1 MTTLPLDA
9 WRREVNASLK
19 QRLANLPE
27 GHLLD
32 AMDYALL
39 GGGKRLR
46 PLLCLA
52 TCLDAGGLQ
61 EDALDA
67 ACAVEMIHCYSL
79 IHDDLPCMDDD
90 DERRGKPSLHRAFDE
105 ATALL
110 AGDALQS
117 LAFATLAASES
128 GDAETRV
135 SMLRELAEAS
145 GACGMAG
152 GQMLDLRAPL
162 ARTNDLSD
170 LKAMQDKKTGAL
182 FRCALR
188 LGLLSARRE
197 RVTLDGFAAN
207 LGLAFQ
213 LADDLRDRLG
223 TREILGKQPG
233 SDEKRGKLTWP
244 DLVGID
250 EARRALQSFRE
261 ACEEQLRAVDFEPAR
276 LSRLTSIA
284 LSTDDLV
291 AVG

>member
-90 DERRGKPSLHRAFDE
+90 DERRGKPSVHRAFDE

-128 GDAETRV
+128 ADAETRV
-135 SMLRELAEAS
+135 CMLRELAEAS

-162 ARTNDLSD
+162 ARTNNLSD

-197 RVTLDGFAAN
+197 RGTLDGFAAN

-223 TREILGKQPG
+223 TRENLGKQPG

-250 EARRALQSFRE
+250 EAGRALQSYRQ
-261 ACEEQLRAVDFEPAR
+261 ACEDQLQAVDFESAR
-276 LSRLTSIA
+276 LWRLTSIA

-291 AVG
+291 GVG